1 MLHHHSNCLSSP
13 ISAFPFLSLTGI
25 SGFLKFPDN
34 FLIVANSVWELPC
47 DAASC
52 VLPLSPQNTNFCLS
66 FHSSSLYH
74 LPLHT
79 PLSLFSSLVWLFNT
93 SDLFTLRSSSM
104 SLIVL
109 FDFSVTLKSNYTKTK
124 KDIIQQ
130 VKDKNLQE
138 KFLPKSVQIFCYT
151 CLNFRLSRRL
161 EITTTCTTM
170 KL

>member
-93 SDLFTLRSSSM
+93 SDFFTLRSSI

-109 FDFSVTLKSNYTKTK
+109 FDIHSLCFDFFGPRISLHV
-124 KDIIQQ
+124 DIVALFIW
-130 VKDKNLQE
+130 
-138 KFLPKSVQIFCYT
+138 FH
-151 CLNFRLSRRL
+151 LSSILIPPVRL
-161 EITTTCTTM
+161 ETYLIE
-170 KL
+170 